1 MYYII
6 IADKYKI
13 IQALDERKVTGY
25 KFDINSVKRKT
36 NAVTKG
42 LIPNEDE
49 YEANAEDSEVS
60 KVMGF
65 GSFGRTKN
73 CDKTETKNAKKFDIE
88 KMMSERPSAS
98 KWKPMGQQDEIKE
111 DSDSNNS
118 EQRDQTV
125 SQKLDKSESVTEPE
139 NFNEPESD
147 SDDDLIGP
155 PLPPGF
161 NLDSL
166 NTKDES
172 DDSDEDL
179 GEEEELTSRYA
190 VLPISHEV
198 ELIHGS
204 KSVTA
209 LALDPNG
216 SRAVSGGIDYEL
228 KYWDFQG
235 MDSSLQSFR
244 SITPCECHPIKNLE
258 FSSNGDTILVISGA
272 CVAKIVDRDGF
283 VKGETIKGD
292 QYISDMGHTK
302 GHVAMLNDGV
312 WNPREKEQFATSSN
326 DGTCRLWSV
335 DNLKAHN
342 AVIKPR
348 SSGGLRAAPNT
359 CRYTRN
365 AEMIC
370 CGCNDGSIQMW
381 DTRRSFVNTT
391 KLVRSAHA
399 TGSEISCLQF
409 SYDGH
414 SMLSRSTD
422 DTMKLWDMK
431 MLKTPVFIV
440 NDLYNRFS
448 MTDCFFSPD
457 DQLVA
462 TGVSC
467 QKGEE
472 FGRLLFYSKQTS
484 ELKHEMKV
492 NKGSVIR
499 SSWHPKLNQLL
510 VSSSNGA
517 IKVYYDPNRSDRG
530 AKLCVVK
537 QRRKHKE
544 TFEQIS
550 AQIIARKFQ
559 SMVKIIQL
567 LTVLLT
573 LSARIT
579 PFQD

>member
-1 MYYII
+1 MTH
-6 IADKYKI
+6 KN
-13 IQALDERKVTGY
+13 LT
-25 KFDINSVKRKT
+25 S
-36 NAVTKG
+36 
-42 LIPNEDE
+42 NEDE
-49 YEANAEDSEVS
+49 CPEEPEDSEVS
-60 KVMGF
+60 QVMGF
-65 GSFGRTKN
+65 SSFGRSKSWTKN
-73 CDKTETKNAKKFDIE
+73 ETKSAKKFDIE
-88 KMMSERPSAS
+88 KLMAERPSTT
-98 KWKPMGQQDEIKE
+98 KWKPLGPQPDDEE
-111 DSDSNNS
+111 DDSNSKEANNQNESKSADKNQATQPKNS
-118 EQRDQTV
+118 N
-125 SQKLDKSESVTEPE
+125 ESDY
-139 NFNEPESD
+139 D

-172 DDSDEDL
+172 DESDEDL
-179 GEEEELTSRYA
+179 GEEEELRSRYE

-204 KSVTA
+204 KSVTG

-292 QYISDMGHTK
+292 QYISDMSHTK
-302 GHVAMLNDGV
+302 GHTAMLNDGV
-312 WNPREKEQFATSSN
+312 WNPRDKEQFATCSN
-326 DGTCRLWSV
+326 DGTCRLWAVQS
-335 DNLKAHN
+335 LKAHQS
-342 AVIKPR
+342 VIKPR

-359 CRYTRN
+359 CRFTRN
-365 AEMIC
+365 AELIC

-381 DTRRSFVNTT
+381 DTRRSFVNTS
-391 KLVRSAHA
+391 KMIRSAH
-399 TGSEISCLQF
+399 TGGSEISCLQF

-431 MLKTPVFIV
+431 MLKTPVFSV
-440 NDLYNRFS
+440 NDLFNRFS

-457 DQLVA
+457 DQLMA

-467 QKGEE
+467 RKGEE

-484 ELKHEMKV
+484 ELKHEVKV
-492 NKGSVIR
+492 NSGSVIR

-517 IKVYYDPNRSDRG
+517 IKVYYDPQRSDRG

-544 TFEQIS
+544 SFEQIS
-550 AQIIARKFQ
+550 AQIIARKYRF
-559 SMVKIIQL
+559 K
-567 LTVLLT
+567 
-573 LSARIT
+573 
-579 PFQD
+579 